1 MNQKLLS
8 FNLKYGK
15 RPEADLFLNSYS
27 ILNLPDNILGNE
39 ISLDNKI
46 YIFIGIVYQNSSNI
60 NLLNSLTNTKYI
72 IKSNNYKAVL
82 LEKNTDNIYNKW
94 LYHSILQ
101 RYCYNAKLKELKIY
115 ININTLKKLL
125 SIN

>member
-8 FNLKYGK
+8 FILKYGK
-15 RPEADLFLNSYS
+15 RPESDLFLNSYHA
-27 ILNLPDNILGNE
+27 LNLPDDILGNE
-39 ISLDNKI
+39 ISLDDKI
-46 YIFIGIVYQNSSNI
+46 YIFIGIVYQDSSNV
-60 NLLNSLTNTKYI
+60 NLLNSLTNTNYI

-82 LEKNTDNIYNKW
+82 LQKNTDNIYNKW
-94 LYHSILQ
+94 LYHPILQ

-115 ININTLKKLL
+115 ININTLKELL